1 VVALNMAT
9 ARNAVDSTVAKGKE
23 IASAPNPKA
32 AVDAAVS
39 ARPNVAGAVAY
50 GEQLKVII
58 DDIRNEF
65 NAAADAHLAE
75 AKSTLSALIYDL
87 TQNVKPGTEN
97 AVEIIK
103 TAIDNAFKG
112 YEEVTQATRNAV
124 RVVEE
129 QIAKASA
136 QVAPQESQ

>member
-1 VVALNMAT
+1 MAT
-9 ARNAVDSTVAKGKE
+9 AKSAVEGSVAKGKE

-32 AVDAAVS
+32 AVDIAVS
-39 ARPNVAGAVAY
+39 ARPDLPGAVAY

-65 NAAADAHLAE
+65 NQAADAHLVE
-75 AKSTLSALIYDL
+75 AKSTLTALIYDL

-97 AVEIIK
+97 AVDIIK

-112 YEEVTQATRNAV
+112 YEQVTQATRDAM
-124 RVVEE
+124 RAVEE
-129 QIAKASA
+129 KIANANA
-136 QVAPQESQ
+136 QVVAQVKPEGAA